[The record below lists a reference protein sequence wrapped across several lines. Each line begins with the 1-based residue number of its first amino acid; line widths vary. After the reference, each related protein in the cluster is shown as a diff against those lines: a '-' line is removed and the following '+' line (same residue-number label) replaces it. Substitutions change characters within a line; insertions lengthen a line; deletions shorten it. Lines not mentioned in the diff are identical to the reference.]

1 LLEITLAKFRRV
13 NGQNLYW
20 LTLYTCR
27 LSIDDIY
34 KHTVGYLIEHDWVK
48 PPVADKNKNS
58 LPNLLGAK
66 QTILLYAGVLIII
79 GLFIIWNRNN

>member
-1 LLEITLAKFRRV
+1 MDKIYIGLLFILA
-13 NGQNLYW
+13 GISYGS
-20 LTLYTCR
+20 